1 MKIFPIEQIREADQY
16 TIKHEPIASIDLME
30 RAASAVCDYILE
42 AAPDLRKSIH
52 VFCGLGNNGGDGLVL
67 SRFLLHVGF
76 PVNTYIFR
84 YSEQTSADFD
94 VNLDRLQKHPKSKI
108 YDLTAESELPTIAP
122 DELIVD
128 AIFGSGLAR
137 PIRGFTAQ
145 LIRHLNQSQAVTI
158 AVDIPSGL
166 FADQPSPTGSA
177 IVQAD
182 ITLSFQMPKLAFM
195 FPENDRLVGKW
206 EILDIGLHPDYIN
219 KSATKHFFM
228 THEDVSPLLKKR
240 GKFDHK
246 GTFGHA
252 LLIAGGFG
260 KMGAAILTTRAALRS
275 GVGLVHTHVPRWGA
289 SIMQTACPEAM
300 LSIDRYEYYLS
311 EMPSLEAY
319 SAVGVGPGLGTEE
332 QTQKALKLLIQE
344 CSLPLVLD
352 ADALNILSM
361 NKTWIPFF
369 PKNTILT
376 PHPKEF
382 ERLAGSWKNDFERLE
397 KQREMAVKYGIYIV
411 LKGAHTGIA
420 FPDGHVYFNS
430 TGNPG
435 MATGGSGDVLTGIIT
450 GLLAQGYPPGK
461 AAVLGVYL
469 HGLAGDMA
477 VDEISPEAL
486 IAGDLTLYLGKAFD
500 LLRKP

>member
-1 MKIFPIEQIREADQY
+1 MKIFPIDQIREADQY
-16 TIKHEPIASIDLME
+16 TIENEPIASIHLME
-30 RAASAVCDYILE
+30 RAAAAVCDYILQ
-42 AAPDLRKSIH
+42 AVPDNRKVIH
-52 VFCGLGNNGGDGLVL
+52 VFCGLGNNGGDGLAL
-67 SRFLLHVGF
+67 SRLLIHVGF
-76 PVNTYIFR
+76 QVNTYIVR
-84 YSEQTSADFD
+84 YSDQTSVDFD
-94 VNLDRLQKHPKSKI
+94 MNLDRLEKQSKSKI
-108 YDLTAESELPTIAP
+108 CNLTPESRLPSIA
-122 DELIVD
+122 DGELIVD
-128 AIFGSGLAR
+128 AIFGSGLTR
-137 PIRGFTAQ
+137 PIKGFTAQ
-145 LIRHLNQSQAVTI
+145 LVRHLNQSQAVTL

-166 FADQPSPTGSA
+166 FADQASPDDSA
-177 IVQAD
+177 IIRAD
-182 ITLSFQMPKLAFM
+182 ITLSFQLPKLAFM
-195 FPENDRLVGKW
+195 FPENDRFVGRW

-219 KSATKHFFM
+219 NSATKHFFM

-246 GTFGHA
+246 GTFGHP

-289 SIMQTACPEAM
+289 GIMQTSCPEAM

-311 EMPSLEAY
+311 EMPSLDAY
-319 SAVGVGPGLGTEE
+319 SAVGIGPGLGTEE
-332 QTQKALKLLIQE
+332 QTQKALKLLLQE
-344 CSLPLVLD
+344 CNLPMVMD

-361 NKTWIPFF
+361 NKTWIPFL

-382 ERLAGSWKNDFERLE
+382 ARLAGSWKNDFERLE

-420 FPDGHVYFNS
+420 FPDGKVYFNS

-477 VDEISPEAL
+477 VDDISPEAL
-486 IAGDLTLYLGKAFD
+486 IAGDLTLYLGKAFN
-500 LLRKP
+500 LLRKS